1 MNVKDRYI
9 GKPFL
14 RLLECYVLRAI
25 GELTA
30 DEETKLKKMAPKLR
44 EVYKSKGVWYEIVA
58 EVMEISDSVP
68 AKIEGFWKKNSELAK
83 QNGENLLPQD
93 FAEMFVD
100 HNFPT

>member
-14 RLLECYVLRAI
+14 RLLECYILRAI
-25 GELTA
+25 GELSA
-30 DEETKLKKMAPKLR
+30 DEEIKLEAMTSELQK
-44 EVYKSKGVWYEIVA
+44 VYNSDGSWHEIVA
-58 EVMEISDSVP
+58 ETMAIPESV
-68 AKIEGFWKKNSELAK
+68 AIQIGGIWKKNCELAK
-83 QNGENLLPQD
+83 QNGEILLPQD